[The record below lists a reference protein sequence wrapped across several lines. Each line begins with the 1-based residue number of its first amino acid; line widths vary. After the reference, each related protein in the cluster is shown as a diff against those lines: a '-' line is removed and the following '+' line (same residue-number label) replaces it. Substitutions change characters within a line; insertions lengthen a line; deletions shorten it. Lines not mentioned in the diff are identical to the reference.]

1 MVILVSVK
9 NARIYLLK
17 LMFVLHKREGLGNIH
32 NFSVSCPFDIHLIRW
47 HS

>member
-1 MVILVSVK
+1 MILISIK

-17 LMFVLHKREGLGNIH
+17 LMLGLREREGLGNIH
-32 NFSVSCPFDIHLIRW
+32 NFSFSCPFDIHLIRL